1 MPSNKTDQKRK
12 RSADN
17 DRPSKKPA
25 LHQLPPLAASVVE
38 DKSELAPVIA
48 DTPGLQSSKSLR
60 WDPYIK
66 SRANVFKSAALT
78 RNPGIVSSEMLL
90 QSSDHAKMDFVGR
103 EGTGDD
109 TDSQVKHYVAVIDP
123 EHKTW
128 KVVEVRRAT
137 LRGAV
142 RSRKTEEDSEDEMV
156 HPPTINSIH
165 KHPTNNHHQNTMRA
179 QRTALTNTF
188 GTKQSRKAVQSMAE
202 NAQLSNAPA
211 GAVPTAGAALISSM
225 PTDTASGLAKA
236 LAMQAEVQAAKP
248 LPTPNLAVSHPSDVY
263 TIETLVPGSHTT
275 LSQLNG
281 VDEWKTQVEAGL
293 GVTTVSRYVSNR
305 VGAVVNSDNTTHLQV
320 LRFIQLLIEFG
331 RCLKNAG
338 ANAKGGGPGS
348 KRLPPREDLR
358 RILSNTTGA
367 AMAKPKPGAA
377 EPTDLLPES
386 VIDAVRRRF
395 APSGGFVSKNDFTLL
410 QTTICALSL
419 HIPPQPARDG
429 GSSSLGGNAP
439 NELATDPSDLRD
451 DLRLD
456 PNTIHQYFRELGC
469 RIDKPRE
476 TEFAKWNIKGGRA
489 EAAARRVARLRVPVE
504 FPKVSRGGRK

>member
-12 RSADN
+12 RSSKN
-17 DRPSKKPA
+17 DGPSKKPA
-25 LHQLPPLAASVVE
+25 FHMLPPLAASVIE
-38 DKSELAPVIA
+38 DKSELAPIIA
-48 DTPGLQSSKSLR
+48 NTPGLQSSNSLR
-60 WDPYIK
+60 FNPYIK
-66 SRANVFKSAALT
+66 SRSNVPKSAAAT
-78 RNPGIVSSEMLL
+78 RNPGIVSSEILL

-109 TDSQVKHYVAVIDP
+109 TDSQVKHYVAVVDP
-123 EHKTW
+123 EEKTW

-137 LRGAV
+137 LRGAL
-142 RSRKTEEDSEDEMV
+142 RTRRTEEEDSEEEL
-156 HPPTINSIH
+156 
-165 KHPTNNHHQNTMRA
+165 NTMRA

-211 GAVPTAGAALISSM
+211 GAVPQAGAALISSL
-225 PTDTASGLAKA
+225 PANTASGLAKA
-236 LAMQAEVQAAKP
+236 LATQAEVQAAKP
-248 LPTPNLAVSHPSDVY
+248 LPTPNLTASHPSDVY
-263 TIETLVPGSHTT
+263 SIETLVPGSHST

-281 VDEWKTQVEAGL
+281 VSEWKSQVDAGL

-305 VGAVVNSDNTTHLQV
+305 VGPVATSDNTTHLQV

-331 RCLKNAG
+331 RCLKSMG

-348 KRLPPREDLR
+348 KRLPPRDDLR

-367 AMAKPKPGAA
+367 AAKPVAA
-377 EPTDLLPES
+377 AKAAPVDGELLPDS

-395 APSGGFVSKNDFTLL
+395 APSGGFVSKNDLTLL
-410 QTTICALSL
+410 HTTICALSL
-419 HIPPQPARDG
+419 HIPPQPAKDG

-476 TEFAKWNIKGGRA
+476 TEFAKWNIKGGKA
-489 EAAARRVARLRVPVE
+489 EAHARRVARLRVPVE

>member
-25 LHQLPPLAASVVE
+25 LHQLPPLAASVIE

-48 DTPGLQSSKSLR
+48 DTPGLQSSKSLH

-66 SRANVFKSAALT
+66 SRPNVFKSAALT

-90 QSSDHAKMDFVGR
+90 QSSEHAKLDFVGR

-123 EHKTW
+123 ERKTW
-128 KVVEVRRAT
+128 KVVEVRRST

-142 RSRKTEEDSEDEMV
+142 RSRKSEEDSDEEM
-156 HPPTINSIH
+156 
-165 KHPTNNHHQNTMRA
+165 NTMRA

-281 VDEWKTQVEAGL
+281 VDEWKSQVEAGL

-358 RILSNTTGA
+358 RILSNTTGTA
-367 AMAKPKPGAA
+367 VVKPKPGAA
-377 EPTDLLPES
+377 VVESTDLLPES

-489 EAAARRVARLRVPVE
+489 EAAARRVARLRLPVE

>member
-1 MPSNKTDQKRK
+1 MPSSKTDQKRK
-12 RSADN
+12 RSTDK

-25 LHQLPPLAASVVE
+25 LQTLPPLAATVVE

-48 DTPGLQSSKSLR
+48 NTPGLLSAKNLT
-60 WDPYIK
+60 WNPYTK
-66 SRANVFKSAALT
+66 NRANASKSAANS
-78 RNPGIVSSEMLL
+78 NPGIVSSEMLL
-90 QSSDHAKMDFVGR
+90 QSSDHAKLDFVGR

-109 TDSQVKHYVAVIDP
+109 TDSQLKHYVAVVDP
-123 EHKTW
+123 ERKTW

-142 RSRKTEEDSEDEMV
+142 RTRKAEDDSDEEDMV
-156 HPPTINSIH
+156 FDGPQFSSN
-165 KHPTNNHHQNTMRA
+165 KQKTNNQQTMRA

-202 NAQLSNAPA
+202 NAQLSNAPT
-211 GAVPTAGAALISSM
+211 GAVPQAGAALISSM
-225 PTDTASGLAKA
+225 PSNTTSGRAKELAV
-236 LAMQAEVQAAKP
+236 QAEVQAAKP
-248 LPTPNLAVSHPSDVY
+248 LPTPDLSASHPSDVY

-275 LSQLNG
+275 LTQLNG
-281 VDEWKTQVEAGL
+281 VDDWKAQVEAGL

-305 VGAVVNSDNTTHLQV
+305 VGAVVLSDNTTHLQV

-331 RCLKNAG
+331 RCLKSGG

-348 KRLPPREDLR
+348 KRLPPREELR

-367 AMAKPKPGAA
+367 STKSADASS
-377 EPTDLLPES
+377 DLLPES

-395 APSGGFVSKNDFTLL
+395 APTGGYVSKNDFTLL

-419 HIPPQPARDG
+419 HIPPQPAKDG

-456 PNTIHQYFRELGC
+456 PTAIHQFFRELGC

-476 TEFAKWNIKGGRA
+476 SEFAKWNIKGGKA
-489 EAAARRVARLRVPVE
+489 EANARRVARLRIPVE

>member
-1 MPSNKTDQKRK
+1 MPSNKTEHKRK
-12 RSADN
+12 RSSDN
-17 DRPSKKPA
+17 GRPSKKPA
-25 LHQLPPLAASVVE
+25 LHQLPALAASVVE

-60 WDPYIK
+60 WNPYIK
-66 SRANVFKSAALT
+66 SRANVSKSAAST

-90 QSSDHAKMDFVGR
+90 QSSDHAKLDFVGR

-109 TDSQVKHYVAVIDP
+109 TDSHVKHYVAVIDP
-123 EHKTW
+123 ERKTW

-142 RSRKTEEDSEDEMV
+142 RSRKSEEDSDEEM
-156 HPPTINSIH
+156 
-165 KHPTNNHHQNTMRA
+165 NTMRA

-211 GAVPTAGAALISSM
+211 GAVPQAGAALISSL
-225 PTDTASGLAKA
+225 PANTASGLAKA

-263 TIETLVPGSHTT
+263 TIETLVPGSHST

-331 RCLKNAG
+331 RSLKNAG

-358 RILSNTTGA
+358 RILSNTTGSSVT
-367 AMAKPKPGAA
+367 KPKPGAA
-377 EPTDLLPES
+377 AEPASTDLLPES

-395 APSGGFVSKNDFTLL
+395 APSGGYVSKNDFTLL
-410 QTTICALSL
+410 HTTICALSL

-489 EAAARRVARLRVPVE
+489 EAHARRVARLRVPVE